1 MRIQLILTAL
11 GTALVSASASAQKTT
26 YDYDKG
32 ADFSRLKTYAWTTGH
47 TLQDELNHKR
57 VVGAI
62 DEQLAAKGLTR
73 VEVGAN
79 PDALVA
85 YHASFDRNL
94 QINATST
101 EPLGLRFGGTRN
113 GSARV
118 SEIVLGTLVVDM
130 VDANTRSILW
140 RGIAT
145 REIDATAK
153 PEQRDKNAGKAAKK
167 PFEHYPPQ

>member
-1 MRIQLILTAL
+1 RFQLTVTAL
-11 GTALVSASASAQKTT
+11 AMALVSASASAQKTT

-32 ADFSRLKTYAWTTGH
+32 ADFSKLKTYAWTTGH

-73 VEVGAN
+73 VEADAN
-79 PDALVA
+79 PDVLVA

-94 QINATST
+94 QINATSN
-101 EPLGLRFGGTRN
+101 EPYGYRFGGMRT
-113 GSARV
+113 GSART
-118 SEIVLGTLVVDM
+118 SEIVTGTLVVDM
-130 VDANTRSILW
+130 VDPNTKSMLW

-145 REIDATAK
+145 REVDATAK
-153 PEQRDKNAGKAAKK
+153 PEQR
-167 PFEHYPPQ
+167 